1 MTSATPDLSPGSE
14 PGSSTP
20 LELAALISALS
31 RPGAYPDEAWGEE
44 PADQR
49 RVELIQT
56 HISVVFLTSCR
67 AFKLKKPLRFWGLL
81 DYGSAERRLHWCRE
95 EVRLNSRLAPDLYLG
110 VAAVLQLASG
120 EVRLSPLGEELEGGE
135 HVVVM
140 HRFAAAATLAA
151 HLAADRVSDMQLEQL
166 GRFIARFHNQYP
178 LAPELA
184 FGAEMRFAAVLRNN
198 VRATRRS
205 VPELFPPGVHG
216 LLVSGLALALRRSRF
231 RLRQR
236 LAAGQAVDGHGDLRL
251 EHVLLEPQLAVVDGV
266 EFNADL
272 RQVDRASDLA
282 FLVMDL
288 QAAGHG
294 DRVEAL
300 LAGYGQAIEPAVL
313 QLFCAYRAH
322 VRAKVE
328 AATSGEQEIPVQQR
342 QAARAMARRYL
353 SLALAYVGCGLGPP
367 ALILLHGLSGS
378 GKSHLAA
385 RLAPWLLADH
395 QRSDLIRKRLY
406 GLTPL
411 QRPSG
416 EQRHRIYSPDA
427 HQRTEDALLAAAE
440 ASLRQGRWV
449 LLDATHL
456 RAGSRERAI
465 QLARRVGAVPLLL
478 EVRADQALLQ
488 QRLERRERLDD
499 DPSDADLAVLL
510 EQRRTAEPLSSAE
523 QLRSLVVHSHQGL
536 DESMVLMELWE
547 CWERA
552 AEADLNCRSSG
563 RTTGAGGGGDGA
575 PTGKSPARS
584 RSASGPVQR
593 TG

>member
-1 MTSATPDLSPGSE
+1 MLPADVTSATADPLPGPE
-14 PGSSTP
+14 PSSAAE
-20 LELAALISALS
+20 LELADLISALS
-31 RPGAYPDEAWGEE
+31 RPGSYPDEAWGEQ
-44 PADQR
+44 PVDQR
-49 RVELIQT
+49 RVEVIHT

-110 VAAVLQLASG
+110 VAPVLPLPTG
-120 EVRLSPLGEELEGGE
+120 ELRLGAPGEEHPGGE

-140 HRFAAAATLAA
+140 RRFAAGDTLAA
-151 HLAADRVSDMQLEQL
+151 RLAAGTVSDAELQGL
-166 GRFIARFHNQYP
+166 GRRIARFHEQYP
-178 LAPELA
+178 LPPELA
-184 FGAEMRFAAVLRNN
+184 RGADRRFAAVLRNN

-205 VPELFPPGVHG
+205 VPALFPPEVHG
-216 LLVSGLALALRRSRF
+216 LLVSALALALRRSRS

-236 LAAGQAVDGHGDLRL
+236 LEAGQAVDGHGDLRL
-251 EHVLLEPQLAVVDGV
+251 EHVLLQPELAVVDGV

-294 DRVEAL
+294 DRVAAL

-328 AATSGEQEIPVQQR
+328 AATSEEAEIPGPQR
-342 QAARAMARRYL
+342 QAAEGMARRYL
-353 SLALAYVGCGLGPP
+353 SLALAYASRGLRPP
-367 ALILLHGLSGS
+367 ALVLLHGVSGS

-385 RLAPWLLADH
+385 RLAPWLLAEH

-406 GLTPL
+406 GLSPL
-411 QRPSG
+411 QRPSAQ
-416 EQRHRIYSPDA
+416 QRRTIYSPES
-427 HQRTEDALLAAAE
+427 HSRTEDALLAAAE
-440 ASLRQGRWV
+440 ASLVQGQWV

-456 RAGSRERAI
+456 RAASRERAT
-465 QLARRVGAVPLLL
+465 QLARQLGAVPLLL
-478 EVRADQALLQ
+478 EVRADQTLLL
-488 QRLERRERLDD
+488 QRLEQRGRLDD

-510 EQRRTAEPLSSAE
+510 EQQRTAEPLSSAE
-523 QLRSLVVHSHQGL
+523 QQRSLVVHSRDDL
-536 DESMVLMELWE
+536 DESAVLMGLWE
-547 CWERA
+547 CW
-552 AEADLNCRSSG
+552 G
-563 RTTGAGGGGDGA
+563 RRQLPIQWAL
-575 PTGKSPARS
+575 S
-584 RSASGPVQR
+584 
-593 TG
+593 